1 MQVYA
6 VGSRIYKLGANSFRY
21 LSPPRMDAI
30 VSAYNTPEFTVQL
43 DLHTVPESVY
53 NHELWSNFVTAAKA
67 MQSQVGFGSA
77 IEYIFRQDPE
87 NENVTYTL
95 QLWASEQ
102 DFNTAQTTH
111 STVYNNLW
119 TARDA
124 LFTNLG
130 LGIEIK
136 KSVIEID
143 PTTINESG
151 VPELRAIFDSMA

>member
-6 VGSRIYKLGANSFRY
+6 VGSRIYKLGQNSFRY
-21 LSPPRMDAI
+21 LSPPRMDAV
-30 VSAYNTPEFTVQL
+30 VSSYNTPEFTTQL
-43 DLHTVPESVY
+43 ESHGVPEAVY

-67 MQSQVGFGSA
+67 MQEQVGFGSA

-87 NENVTYTL
+87 NDNDTYTL
-95 QLWASEQ
+95 QIWPSEQ

-111 STVYNNLW
+111 NTVYKNLW
-119 TARDA
+119 ATRDA
-124 LFTNLG
+124 LFANLG

-136 KSVIEID
+136 KAVIEID
-143 PTTINESG
+143 PATINESG

>member
-6 VGSRIYKLGANSFRY
+6 VGSRIYKLGQDSFRY
-21 LSPPRMDAI
+21 LSPARMDAI
-30 VSAYNTPEFTVQL
+30 VSSYNTPDFAAQL
-43 DLHTVPESVY
+43 ELNSIPESVY

-67 MQSQVGFGSA
+67 MQTQVGFGSA

-95 QLWASEQ
+95 QLWANEEAFT
-102 DFNTAQTTH
+102 DAQTTH
-111 STVYNNLW
+111 STVYSNLQS
-119 TARDA
+119 ARSA
-124 LFTNLG
+124 LFADLG

-136 KSVIEID
+136 KAVIEVD
-143 PTTINESG
+143 PVTISESG

>member
-30 VSAYNTPEFTVQL
+30 VSAYNTPDFQNQL
-43 DLHTVPESVY
+43 EIHSVPESVY

-95 QLWASEQ
+95 QLWANEEAFT
-102 DFNTAQTTH
+102 DAQTIH
-111 STVYNNLW
+111 SNVYNNLW
-119 TARDA
+119 TTRDA
-124 LFTNLG
+124 LFADLG

-136 KSVIEID
+136 KSSIEVD
-143 PTTINESG
+143 PSTITELG

>member
-6 VGSRIYKLGANSFRY
+6 VGSRIYKLGQDSFRY
-21 LSPPRMDAI
+21 ISPPRMDAI
-30 VSAYNTPEFTVQL
+30 VNSYNTPDFQNQL
-43 DLHTVPESVY
+43 EIHSVPESVY
-53 NHELWSNFVTAAKA
+53 NHELWSNFVAAGRQ
-67 MQSQVGFGSA
+67 MQFQVGFGSA

-95 QLWASEQ
+95 QLWSSEEA
-102 DFNTAQTTH
+102 FNDAQVIH
-111 STVYNNLW
+111 SNVYNNLW

-124 LFTNLG
+124 LFADLG

-136 KSVIEID
+136 KSSIEID
-143 PTTINESG
+143 PTTITESG

>member
-6 VGSRIYKLGANSFRY
+6 VGSRIYKLGQDSFRY
-21 LSPPRMDAI
+21 ISPPRMDAI
-30 VSAYNTPEFTVQL
+30 VNSYNTPDFKNQL
-43 DLHTVPESVY
+43 EIHSIPESVY
-53 NHELWSNFVTAAKA
+53 NDELWSNFVTAVKA

-102 DFNTAQTTH
+102 DFNTAQTTY

-119 TARDA
+119 TTRDA
-124 LFTNLG
+124 LFADLG

-136 KSVIEID
+136 KSSIEVD
-143 PTTINESG
+143 PATITESG
-151 VPELRAIFDSMA
+151 VPELRAIFDSMV